1 MIQQSTYNAGKSF
14 QKQKGGKSLHN
25 DQYIFYLID
34 KEEMKKIRIS
44 NLEYNLH
51 NLIRRMTLY
60 YNNLFITYYLLFHYY
75 SQ

>member
-34 KEEMKKIRIS
+34 KEEMKKYELVTWNITFIIS
-44 NLEYNLH
+44 LEE
-51 NLIRRMTLY
+51 
-60 YNNLFITYYLLFHYY
+60 
-75 SQ
+75 